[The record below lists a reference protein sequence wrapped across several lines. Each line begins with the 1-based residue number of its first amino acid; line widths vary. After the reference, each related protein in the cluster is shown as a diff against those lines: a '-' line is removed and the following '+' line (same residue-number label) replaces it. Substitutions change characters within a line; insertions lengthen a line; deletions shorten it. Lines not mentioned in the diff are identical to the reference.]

1 MCNNKDMETTTKTH
15 EVQTDERIAQTYGEF
30 LAATYDAP
38 KSTDPRTLDEYA
50 IWESA
55 ENEYDGWSR
64 FFAVPGGHIHSSM
77 NCSTCNRVTNQSGQ
91 TFTAFAWLPAL
102 SGLTAADAIA
112 AHGHALCS
120 VCFPN
125 APVSDTNKSVKIADP
140 VQEALAARRERNI
153 AEAQARYEAAITPEL
168 DALVVAFIEAEAAQK
183 AYTRTVEPS
192 EWYQGPAFEAS
203 KAAYAA
209 LNAGMP
215 EGFDFY
221 TRAKD
226 LGVR

>member
-1 MCNNKDMETTTKTH
+1 MPILKTWK
-15 EVQTDERIAQTYGEF
+15 QPP
-30 LAATYDAP
+30 ATRS
-38 KSTDPRTLDEYA
+38 KSTHASPTPTASSSQDEFA
-50 IWESA
+50 IWQSA

-102 SGLTAADAIA
+102 SGLTANDAIA

-140 VQEALAARRERNI
+140 VLEALAARKERRI
-153 AEAQARYEAAITPEL
+153 AEAQARHEAAITPEL
-168 DALVVAFIEAEAAQK
+168 DALIVAYMETEAAQK

-192 EWYQGPAFEAS
+192 EWYQGPAFETN

-215 EGFDFY
+215 EGFNL
-221 TRAKD
+221 TKRAKE
-226 LGVR
+226 LGLR

>member
-1 MCNNKDMETTTKTH
+1 METTTDTTTRH
-15 EVQTDERIAQTYGEF
+15 EVEVDTRIADTYGEF

-38 KSTDPRTLDEYA
+38 KGTDPRTLDEYA
-50 IWESA
+50 IWQSA

-77 NCSTCNRVTNQSGQ
+77 NCSTCNRVNNQSGQ

-102 SGLTAADAIA
+102 SGLTANDAIA

-140 VQEALAARRERNI
+140 VQEALAARKERNM

-168 DALVVAFIEAEAAQK
+168 DALVVAFTEAEAAQK
-183 AYTRTVEPS
+183 AYTQTAEPR
-192 EWYQGPAFEAS
+192 ERFQGPAFDAAR
-203 KAAYAA
+203 AAYAA

-215 EGFDFY
+215 EGFDY
-221 TRAKD
+221 PQRARE

>member
-1 MCNNKDMETTTKTH
+1 METTTDTTTRY
-15 EVQTDERIAQTYGEF
+15 EVEVDTRIADTYGEF
-30 LAATYDAP
+30 LAATYDAA
-38 KSTDPRTLDEYA
+38 KGTDPRTLDEYA
-50 IWESA
+50 IWQSA

-64 FFAVPGGHIHSSM
+64 FFAVSGGHIHSSM

-102 SGLTAADAIA
+102 SGLTANDAIA

-125 APVSDTNKSVKIADP
+125 APVSDTNKNVKIADP
-140 VQEALAARRERNI
+140 VQEALAARKERNI

-168 DALVVAFIEAEAAQK
+168 DALIVAFIEAEAAQK
-183 AYTRTVEPS
+183 EYFRTCTDDKFYE
-192 EWYQGPAFEAS
+192 GPAFDAA

-221 TRAKD
+221 KRAKD
-226 LGVR
+226 LGLR

>member
-1 MCNNKDMETTTKTH
+1 METTTRH
-15 EVQTDERIAQTYGEF
+15 EVEVDTRIGATYADF
-30 LAATYDAP
+30 LAATHAAA
-38 KSTDPRTLDEYA
+38 KGTDPRTLDEYA
-50 IWESA
+50 IWQSA

-125 APVSDTNKSVKIADP
+125 APVSDTNKSVKMADP
-140 VQEALAARRERNI
+140 VQEALAARKERNM
-153 AEAQARYEAAITPEL
+153 AEAQARYEAALTPAL
-168 DALVVAFIEAEAAQK
+168 DALIVAFIEAEAIQS
-183 AYTRTVEPS
+183 AYAKTCDAAKCF
-192 EWYQGPAFEAS
+192 QGPAFDAAR
-203 KAAYAA
+203 AAYAA

-215 EGFDFY
+215 GGFDFY
-221 TRAKD
+221 KRAKD